1 VCLVCALVLA
11 ALVFAGCYFFGG
23 AQ

>member
-1 VCLVCALVLA
+1 VCLVCALVFA